1 MLADFDQRRE
11 FEATLSDDRVR
22 AIMVGDIAMSQRRYD
37 DAIRAYRAADAERC
51 VVCSLP
57 SLARA
62 YDMGGNADS
71 TIAVLE
77 RYLQMPSHPVDRLV
91 EDGFSRANA
100 HRRLGEL
107 YQAKGIRDKATAHYT
122 NFVDVWKGADA
133 ELQPLVKN
141 ARDQLA
147 AMQRPA
153 GG

>member
-1 MLADFDQRRE
+1 MLAEFDRRRE
-11 FEATLSDDRVR
+11 FEATLSDDRIR
-22 AIMVGDIAMSQRRYD
+22 ALMVGDIAMSQHRHE
-37 DAIRAYRAADAERC
+37 DAIRAYRAADVERC

-77 RYLQMPSHPVDRLV
+77 RYLQLPSQPVERLV
-91 EDGFSRANA
+91 EDGFSLAGA

-107 YQAKGIRDKATAHYT
+107 YQAKGVRDKATAHYT
-122 NFVDVWKGADA
+122 RFVDLWKGADA
-133 ELQPLVKN
+133 ELQPLVKS

-153 GG
+153 GR